1 MNKIWLR
8 FSNPSGEIR
17 FDESLPDSPSVNI
30 NDANNNTIFST
41 KEDNDF
47 LFNYFNQDWYIEILY
62 NYLPPII
69 IRSLNTY
76 SNIQRVS
83 DNFILNGDT
92 VTADNK
98 YSLQKGS
105 YTLNVP
111 QSYPTAILNIGKELV
126 ISYTGDSS
134 KKTSQIVG
142 GQTEESGTYDFYW
155 GDIVIT
161 VNSNFNEV
169 SILSYNFGYIGG
181 KYLFTYRENIV
192 SENTSVI
199 VKETLTID
207 NISLSW
213 NNYLNSYEDDVSGL
227 IQVNTI
233 NQPITV
239 EFSHFTDIFDNNNN
253 GSTIFNNFFN
263 NIYGDFHYI

>member
-1 MNKIWLR
+1 M
-8 FSNPSGEIR
+8 
-17 FDESLPDSPSVNI
+17 
-30 NDANNNTIFST
+30 
-41 KEDNDF
+41 
-47 LFNYFNQDWYIEILY
+47 YIEFLY
-62 NYLPPII
+62 IYLPPII

-76 SNIQRVS
+76 SNLQVIS
-83 DNFILNGDT
+83 TNTGDNFILNGDT

-111 QSYPTAILNIGKELV
+111 QSYPTAILNIGKESL

-134 KKTSQIVG
+134 KKTSQTVG

-169 SILSYNFGYIGG
+169 SIVSSYFGYIGG
-181 KYLFTYRENIV
+181 KHLFTYRENIV

-199 VKETLTID
+199 VKKTPISID

-227 IQVNTI
+227 IQVNTV

-239 EFSHFTDIFDNNNN
+239 EFSHFTDIISSNNAIT
-253 GSTIFNNFFN
+253 TINNFFN
-263 NIYGDFHYI
+263 NITEISLHLMLAI

>member
-1 MNKIWLR
+1 MGNNFEKYDILKVKNRTGDNLNKIWLR

-105 YTLNVP
+105 YTLNAP
-111 QSYPTAILNIGKELV
+111 QSYPTAILNIGKSL

-134 KKTSQIVG
+134 KKTPQIVG
-142 GQTEESGTYDFYW
+142 GQTEESKHMIFIGRYCY
-155 GDIVIT
+155 
-161 VNSNFNEV
+161 NSKFK
-169 SILSYNFGYIGG
+169 F
-181 KYLFTYRENIV
+181 
-192 SENTSVI
+192 
-199 VKETLTID
+199 
-207 NISLSW
+207 
-213 NNYLNSYEDDVSGL
+213 
-227 IQVNTI
+227 
-233 NQPITV
+233 
-239 EFSHFTDIFDNNNN
+239 
-253 GSTIFNNFFN
+253 
-263 NIYGDFHYI
+263 